1 MAYLGKVTLT
11 IPVGTISSDFPQN
24 LFFHLWSVDT
34 GQHIHLYTCERT
46 TFYKQMLTE
55 LLPCQNVKFS
65 DSAWQAEMG
74 GWWHTW
80 YTMKKGF

>member
-34 GQHIHLYTCERT
+34 GQHIYIYIH
-46 TFYKQMLTE
+46 
-55 LLPCQNVKFS
+55 VKEQLFINRC
-65 DSAWQAEMG
+65 
-74 GWWHTW
+74 
-80 YTMKKGF
+80 